1 MSALRHLEGTNLT
14 LQGTIEKLSSGM
26 RINKASDDP
35 AGLIISEGMRSQ
47 INGLQQ
53 AIRNSQDAINMS
65 KTAEAALD
73 EAQRLL
79 RDIRG
84 IAVQSANTA
93 VVDAAVLQANQAQI
107 RSTLQSLNRIA
118 EQTQFGRKKL
128 LDGTAGALANV
139 TSINDVV
146 SIYMGGTFAGSGVV
160 TGPITIDSVTPAE
173 RGSVALDRTFAAT
186 TTVVSTP
193 GSFVINGY
201 SFTSD
206 GTETVQSIAAKINAM
221 SSTTGVTAQLSGSG
235 PVTISLINNTY
246 GSQHGIEFFDPSG
259 ILNTTATESDSGVDA
274 VFDVSVTT
282 TSGVQ
287 TTQFTGGQGPG
298 ESGLKLSDSY
308 GNTVLLSENGNTS
321 ITAPTQ
327 VGTLTSGSL
336 RFQIG
341 ADADQSVQF
350 SMPVVFANS
359 LGTGAVSGASLS
371 DLDVT
376 SQQGATDAIRIIDA
390 AVTQLAQMRGELGS
404 FQKNFLESTSR
415 SLEVARENLTATE
428 SSIRDANMAEEITT
442 YTRLQILQN
451 TGMSVLAQANQAP
464 QNILQLLRSG

>member
-1 MSALRHLEGTNLT
+1 
-14 LQGTIEKLSSGM
+14 
-26 RINKASDDP
+26 
-35 AGLIISEGMRSQ
+35 
-47 INGLQQ
+47 
-53 AIRNSQDAINMS
+53 
-65 KTAEAALD
+65 
-73 EAQRLL
+73 
-79 RDIRG
+79 
-84 IAVQSANTA
+84 
-93 VVDAAVLQANQAQI
+93 
-107 RSTLQSLNRIA
+107 
-118 EQTQFGRKKL
+118 
-128 LDGTAGALANV
+128 
-139 TSINDVV
+139 
-146 SIYMGGTFAGSGVV
+146 
-160 TGPITIDSVTPAE
+160 
-173 RGSVALDRTFAAT
+173 
-186 TTVVSTP
+186 
-193 GSFVINGY
+193 
-201 SFTSD
+201 
-206 GTETVQSIAAKINAM
+206 
-221 SSTTGVTAQLSGSG
+221 
-235 PVTISLINNTY
+235 
-246 GSQHGIEFFDPSG
+246 
-259 ILNTTATESDSGVDA
+259 VDA

-308 GNTVLLSENGNTS
+308 GNTILLSENGNTS

-359 LGTGAVSGASLS
+359 LGTGAVSGASLN

-376 SQQGATDAIRIIDA
+376 SQQGASDAIRIIDA